1 MIRRVA
7 RNLSWRR
14 GILLVAT
21 VAVGIT
27 LLARER
33 HLEAWAAEVVGA
45 TRAFV
50 LEVDGEAGRPIADRG
65 PDIVVDAAVVAI
77 RGLATPRTLGSVDR
91 VDLDGVQNIRVEVRG
106 AEGRLVT
113 LTWAGRP
120 PQLVAVE
127 QSESS
132 RESDDL
138 QSGDT

>member
-33 HLEAWAAEVVGA
+33 HLEAWTAEVVDA
-45 TRAFV
+45 TRVFV
-50 LEVDGEAGRPIADRG
+50 ADVEEARPIADHG
-65 PDIVVDAAVVAI
+65 PDVVVDAAVSAI
-77 RGLATPRTLGSVDR
+77 RGLVTPRTLGSVSR
-91 VDLDGVQNIRVEVRG
+91 LDLDGGRAVRVEVRG

-127 QSESS
+127 QSESR

>member
-33 HLEAWAAEVVGA
+33 HLEAWAAEVVEA
-45 TRAFV
+45 TRTFLADV
-50 LEVDGEAGRPIADRG
+50 EAGRTIADRG

-77 RGLATPRTLGSVDR
+77 RGLATPRTIGSSGRIDVEGGR
-91 VDLDGVQNIRVEVRG
+91 AIRVEVRG

>member
-33 HLEAWAAEVVGA
+33 HLEAWTAEVVGA
-45 TRAFV
+45 TRAV
-50 LEVDGEAGRPIADRG
+50 IADVEAGRPIADRG

-77 RGLATPRTLGSVDR
+77 RGLATPRTIGSSGRIDVEGGR
-91 VDLDGVQNIRVEVRG
+91 AIRVEVRG

>member
-1 MIRRVA
+1 MIRRVV

-33 HLEAWAAEVVGA
+33 HLEAWTAEVVAA
-45 TRAFV
+45 TRVVIA
-50 LEVDGEAGRPIADRG
+50 DIEAGRPIADRG

-77 RGLATPRTLGSVDR
+77 RGLAAPRTLGSQSR
-91 VDLDGVQNIRVEVRG
+91 IDLDGVLAIRVEVQG

-120 PQLVAVE
+120 PQLLSVE

>member
-33 HLEAWAAEVVGA
+33 HLEAWTAEVVGA
-45 TRAFV
+45 TRTFV
-50 LEVDGEAGRPIADRG
+50 ADVEAGRPIADRG

-77 RGLATPRTLGSVDR
+77 RGLAMPRTLGSVDR
-91 VDLDGVQNIRVEVRG
+91 VDLDGVQTIRVEVRG

-120 PQLVAVE
+120 PQLLSVE

>member
-33 HLEAWAAEVVGA
+33 HLEAWTAEVVEA
-45 TRAFV
+45 TRTFLADV
-50 LEVDGEAGRPIADRG
+50 EAGRTIADRG

-91 VDLDGVQNIRVEVRG
+91 VDLDGVQTIRVEVRG

>member
-33 HLEAWAAEVVGA
+33 HLEAWTAEVVGA
-45 TRAFV
+45 TRTFV
-50 LEVDGEAGRPIADRG
+50 ADVEAGRPIADRG

-77 RGLATPRTLGSVDR
+77 RGLAMPRTLGSVDR
-91 VDLDGVQNIRVEVRG
+91 VDLDGVQTIQVEVRG

-132 RESDDL
+132 RGSDDL